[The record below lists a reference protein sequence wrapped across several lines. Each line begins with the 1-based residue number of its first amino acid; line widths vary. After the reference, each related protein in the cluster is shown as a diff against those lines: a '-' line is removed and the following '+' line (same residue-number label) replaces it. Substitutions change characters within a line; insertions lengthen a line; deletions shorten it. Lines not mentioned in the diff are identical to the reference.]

1 MREMYAYPITINGTT
16 YKSARQCCKALDI
29 NYVNVQQYSRRKKIS
44 MKDAIIQ
51 YMHGGARSITVNGV
65 IYSSKKQCCE
75 KLEIKYENA
84 QRYKDYHGIT
94 WEETV
99 MHFMTKKQN

>member
-1 MREMYAYPITINGTT
+1 
-16 YKSARQCCKALDI
+16 
-29 NYVNVQQYSRRKKIS
+29 

-51 YMHGGARSITVNGV
+51 YMHGGARSITVNGI

-75 KLEIKYENA
+75 KLGIKYENA